1 VGDVNQ
7 GSTLDQRARKIARRA
22 NNAMAAQILAHFAS
36 KHILLSERFI
46 ATLLTSIHP
55 PPSTI
60 TPALLSTINTSFLNN
75 PLHTSAAPES
85 FLPANL
91 PQKHNITITGPA
103 LVQTIHVEDIGL
115 SRLAQLEAL
124 EKAVTERGP
133 QGLRVVDL
141 PADEEGEEGPVAS
154 SAAEG
159 IAIGKSMCKV
169 VLEDGNGQ
177 RVYAMEVKPI
187 EGIKVG
193 MSLGAKVPRLPRL
206 FDDLP
211 PPPTPNFTI

>member
-1 VGDVNQ
+1 
-7 GSTLDQRARKIARRA
+7 
-22 NNAMAAQILAHFAS
+22 M
-36 KHILLSERFI
+36 
-46 ATLLTSIHP
+46 
-55 PPSTI
+55 
-60 TPALLSTINTSFLNN
+60 
-75 PLHTSAAPES
+75 
-85 FLPANL
+85 
-91 PQKHNITITGPA
+91 
-103 LVQTIHVEDIGL
+103 
-115 SRLAQLEAL
+115 
-124 EKAVTERGP
+124 
-133 QGLRVVDL
+133 VDL
-141 PADEEGEEGPVAS
+141 PADEEGEEGPVAN

-159 IAIGKSMCKV
+159 ITIGKSMCKV